1 MKNPDWIMMKGKRI
15 EQINFII
22 IRICGF
28 NFLTFIQRKMN
39 NSSVDGPNK
48 SQYLNSILK
57 YSVWNWKKKGKFK
70 GFMWFLNKSKH
81 KIYMPNICSRLNSFR
96 VFKMEKIFSL
106 TFSLSIFS
114 PLLWLFLNQK
124 NGKVHMIDCLL
135 WT

>member
-1 MKNPDWIMMKGKRI
+1 MKLFFYDEKNSISQDEPLSVSAWISEWANEKSRLNHDEGKRI

-57 YSVWNWKKKGKFK
+57 YSVWNWKKKE
-70 GFMWFLNKSKH
+70 NSKDL
-81 KIYMPNICSRLNSFR
+81 CDF
-96 VFKMEKIFSL
+96 
-106 TFSLSIFS
+106 
-114 PLLWLFLNQK
+114 
-124 NGKVHMIDCLL
+124 
-135 WT
+135 